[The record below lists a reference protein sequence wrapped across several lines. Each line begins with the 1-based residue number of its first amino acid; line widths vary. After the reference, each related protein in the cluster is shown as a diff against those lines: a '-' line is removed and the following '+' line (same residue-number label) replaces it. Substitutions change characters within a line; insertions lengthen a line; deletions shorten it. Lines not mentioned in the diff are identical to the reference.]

1 MATEIDAIV
10 ESLSSMERA
19 EDANHAYAVID
30 RWNREARTSDLLALS
45 AALEEGAKPGA
56 GLFVVEA
63 VADRIEEVLA
73 LTAGPD
79 HIDALFTLLA
89 RPRVNSVQVPRP
101 EALRVRSFASR
112 LGHGQ
117 TKDALLAAITRTTRG
132 AHDEV
137 LACWMHEAVLR
148 GMVLD
153 QEVAAVQLQNR
164 LADQKHPLGPLPLGL
179 LAAEVEAPSY
189 MPMYGANA
197 ISRAVQRLERGPS
210 STRTMPPPGEQAPP
224 AFTPVIDDSV
234 TKRMVE
240 AVDPW
245 TNGSNGTAE
254 AKVFRLAPPLGT
266 SAPGKWLLRALPLD
280 SKEGAGLHAARCGT
294 DLVWGAL
301 FAAAANGGAY
311 SSGLG
316 GAYGRRAAWRSLGA
330 LCDAPETSTIEE
342 IDDRA
347 SKTLFLHYGASG
359 GWWNDIAWDIG
370 ILALREGGAS
380 VAVLAATDVD

>member
-1 MATEIDAIV
+1 M
-10 ESLSSMERA
+10 R
-19 EDANHAYAVID
+19 
-30 RWNREARTSDLLALS
+30 
-45 AALEEGAKPGA
+45 
-56 GLFVVEA
+56 
-63 VADRIEEVLA
+63 
-73 LTAGPD
+73 
-79 HIDALFTLLA
+79 LFTLLA
-89 RPRVNSVQVPRP
+89 RPRVKSVQVPRP
-101 EALRVRSFASR
+101 EEIRVRSFASR

-153 QEVAAVQLQNR
+153 QEVPAVQLQNR
-164 LADQKHPLGPLPLGL
+164 LAVLQHPLGQLPLGL
-179 LAAEVEAPSY
+179 LAAEVEAPTY

-210 STRTMPPPGEQAPP
+210 STRTMPPPGDQAAP
-224 AFTPVIDDSV
+224 AFTPVVDDAV

-240 AVDPW
+240 AVVPW
-245 TNGSNGTAE
+245 TTGSNGTVE
-254 AKVFRLAPPLGT
+254 AKLFRLVPPLGT
-266 SAPGKWLLRALPLD
+266 TAPGKWLLRALPLD
-280 SKEGAGLHAARCGT
+280 SKEGDRLRAERCGP
-294 DLVWGAL
+294 DLAWGAL

-311 SSGLG
+311 SSGFG

-330 LCDAPETSTIEE
+330 LCEAPETATIEE
-342 IDDRA
+342 IDALA
-347 SKTLFLHYGASG
+347 SKTMFLHYGASG

-380 VAVLAATDVD
+380 VAVLAATDAD